1 MVSAY
6 YRLKGVCDV
15 LSGHFASLRL
25 PVIILFPQAL
35 RKSAVPNLGRG
46 QEEDGKHQFSRTEES
61 SSSSSSSKVGLNSLQ
76 SRNPCVP

>member
-25 PVIILFPQAL
+25 PIIILFPQAL
-35 RKSAVPNLGRG
+35 RKSALPNLGRG
-46 QEEDGKHQFSRTEES
+46 QEEDGKHQFSRAEES
-61 SSSSSSSKVGLNSLQ
+61 SSSSSSKDGLNSLQ